1 MAAGAFAALEKILES
16 RQRRESADRQYA
28 LALMQFDYQKRQADM
43 AQVGK
48 QLELLQG
55 ANAQMMNNVAQRF
68 LSESGLDMIYSA
80 DDDGGKKAMKELKN
94 LGFTKNH
101 AAKVTSAVWA
111 YHTAQNPQ
119 PILSLGRE
127 LKNIF
132 MIDSESLTGDQRRF
146 AHSLGNLIG
155 MSGSEFEVEK
165 AKELLNRTDK
175 ILQNQDDIMSEVYEY
190 GTGDFEIQRTDIGL
204 GLQQLAEEGEAVDDD
219 IGGVPMV
226 SVPTPKELLSQSQQ
240 SLKITQDE
248 YDESEK
254 ALNLLDTESMTLKEL
269 QKRGTL
275 TDEQREYLSRI
286 PVIRNDLESELA
298 DLNEAIS
305 KAKEE
310 TRESRGFEAEVKL
323 SEIMKA
329 KRKSTSGY
337 YSPY

>member
-16 RQRRESADRQYA
+16 RQRRESTDRQYA

-55 ANAQMMNNVAQRF
+55 ANAQMMNNVAQSF
-68 LSESGLDMIYSA
+68 LSESGLDMIYS
-80 DDDGGKKAMKELKN
+80 DEDKGGEDAMDSLKD

-119 PILSLGRE
+119 PILNLGRE

-132 MIDSESLTGDQRRF
+132 MIDLESLTADQRRF
-146 AHSLGNLIG
+146 AHSLGGLIG

-165 AKELLNRTDK
+165 GKELLNRTDK

-190 GTGDFEIQRTDIGL
+190 GTGDFEIQRKDIGL
-204 GLQQLAEEGEAVDDD
+204 GLQQLAEEGEVDDD
-219 IGGVPMV
+219 IGGVSMV

-248 YDESEK
+248 YDEGEK

-329 KRKSTSGY
+329 KRKAFGGS

>member
-1 MAAGAFAALEKILES
+1 MAAEAFAALNKILES
-16 RQRRESADRQYA
+16 RQRRESTDRQYA

-55 ANAQMMNNVAQRF
+55 ANAQMMNNVAESF
-68 LSESGLDMIYSA
+68 MSESGLDMIYSA
-80 DDDGGKKAMKELKN
+80 DDKGGEDAMDQLKD

-101 AAKVTSAVWA
+101 AAKITSAVWS

-119 PILSLGRE
+119 PILKLGRE
-127 LKNIF
+127 LKNIY
-132 MIDSESLTGDQRRF
+132 MIDLESLTGDQRRF
-146 AHSLGNLIG
+146 ANSLGGLIG

-190 GTGDFEIQRTDIGL
+190 GTGDFQIQRKDIGL
-204 GLQQLAEEGEAVDDD
+204 GLQQLAEEGEVDDD

-226 SVPTPKELLSQSQQ
+226 SVPTPKEMLSQSQQ

-329 KRKSTSGY
+329 KRKAFGDS

>member
-1 MAAGAFAALEKILES
+1 
-16 RQRRESADRQYA
+16 
-28 LALMQFDYQKRQADM
+28 MQFDYQKRQADM

-68 LSESGLDMIYSA
+68 LSESGLNMIYSA
-80 DDDGGKKAMKELKN
+80 EDDGGKKAMKELKN

-119 PILSLGRE
+119 PILNLGRE

-132 MIDSESLTGDQRRF
+132 MIDLESLTADQRRF
-146 AHSLGNLIG
+146 ANSLGGLIG

-165 AKELLNRTDK
+165 GKELLNRTDK

-190 GTGDFEIQRTDIGL
+190 GTGDFEIQRKDIGL
-204 GLQQLAEEGEAVDDD
+204 GLQQLAEEGEADDY
-219 IGGVPMV
+219 IGGTPMV
-226 SVPTPKELLSQSQQ
+226 SVPTPKEMLSQSQQ

-286 PVIRNDLESELA
+286 PVIRNDLESELL